1 MIVRVPVC
9 ARKRQRWTDARDSEK
24 RHSTR
29 GSADGKYTG
38 SVVIA
43 RDLGRRTTEGESGES
58 SVNSIRIALVY
69 ISAVRI
75 RRERSTIADA
85 AARIST
91 ARRADYERSGGIDGT
106 PLPEVVLDSVGL
118 PGAFGWVCLIAV
130 SHGRAVPVF

>member
-1 MIVRVPVC
+1 MIVRVSVC
-9 ARKRQRWTDARDSEK
+9 ARKRQRWTDAQDSEK

-43 RDLGRRTTEGESGES
+43 RDLAGRPRGSRVKVQLIRLES
-58 SVNSIRIALVY
+58 LWY
-69 ISAVRI
+69 IYPRSGFAASDPPSRMPPCGYLPLGVRI
-75 RRERSTIADA
+75 MRGR
-85 AARIST
+85 
-91 ARRADYERSGGIDGT
+91 GIDGT

-130 SHGRAVPVF
+130 SRGSAVSVF